1 MMKIRLLLFAQFR
14 EMAGTDELD
23 LQLAEGATAADLVD
37 RLRRE
42 QAWHLLPK
50 APAIA
55 VNRTYAPLTVRLAE
69 GDEVAL
75 IPPVAGG

>member
-1 MMKIRLLLFAQFR
+1 MMKIRLVLFAQFR
-14 EMAGTDELD
+14 EMAGTDELELD
-23 LQLAEGATAADLVD
+23 LVEGATAGDLVD

-42 QAWHLLPK
+42 QAWQLLPK
-50 APAIA
+50 TPAIA
-55 VNRTYAPLTVRLAE
+55 VNRAYAPLTARLSD

>member
-1 MMKIRLLLFAQFR
+1 MMRIRLILFAQFR
-14 EMAGTDELD
+14 EMAGADELELD
-23 LQLAEGATAADLVD
+23 MKDGATAGDLVD
-37 RLRRE
+37 RLRSDH
-42 QAWHLLPK
+42 AWRLLPK

-55 VNRTYAPLTVRLAE
+55 VNRAYAPLTLRLSE

>member
-1 MMKIRLLLFAQFR
+1 MKIRLLLFAQFR
-14 EMAGTDELD
+14 EMAGADELD
-23 LQLAEGATAADLVD
+23 LDMADGATAADLVEH
-37 RLRRE
+37 LRRE
-42 QAWHLLPK
+42 QAWRLLPS

-55 VNRTYAPLTVRLAE
+55 VNRAYAPLTVRLTE